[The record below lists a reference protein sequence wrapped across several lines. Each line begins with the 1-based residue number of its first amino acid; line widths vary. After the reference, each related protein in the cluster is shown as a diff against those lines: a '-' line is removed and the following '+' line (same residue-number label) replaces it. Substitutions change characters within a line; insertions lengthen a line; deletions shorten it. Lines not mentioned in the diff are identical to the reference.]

1 MEEWFRGVGRV
12 YCVAVVLRVGCL
24 YCVAVVLRCFLMV
37 VISVFGIVW
46 VGEVGGC
53 SIGWNLGLKLCTF
66 LFLPFFVTF
75 VFILFR

>member
-1 MEEWFRGVGRV
+1 M
-12 YCVAVVLRVGCL
+12 AVVLRVGCL

-53 SIGWNLGLKLCTF
+53 SIGWNLGLK
-66 LFLPFFVTF
+66 
-75 VFILFR
+75 